1 MLLGFAVV
9 NIGFSSTPWIRR
21 PDIRLFSRH
30 STFSSLFQ
38 TKRGTKCGMTGIFG
52 TYSTF
57 ASLFRL
63 KRGMKCG
70 MKNGIDSIIS
80 APLPARKNL
89 QISS

>member
-9 NIGFSSTPWIRR
+9 NIGFSSTSWIRR

-38 TKRGTKCGMTGIFG
+38 TKRGTKYGMTGIFG

-70 MKNGIDSIIS
+70 MKNDIDSIIS
-80 APLPARKNL
+80 ASCLPEKKLAN
-89 QISS
+89 